1 MSNVNIFED
10 EDALRIYVEEIV
22 TEYVSNPFRTSFGFR
37 ASCPICNEGSSG
49 KRKKRFHYYR
59 DSYSGFCFNSGCPC
73 SEKGLSGLNLT
84 ATLKNIPL
92 SMENSEY
99 AKWYQ
104 RNNKSK
110 SQHEMDV
117 SKFQP
122 QEVGFAPPPAESSN
136 IRERLVAT
144 QEDLFEDTWV
154 DLPPAVTEYCN
165 QRKMFDAP
173 FAPDNWKLYLD
184 LKTKRLV
191 IPWMEEGEIVYYQ
204 KRALL
209 NGDDPKYIYPSGTH
223 RPIFNIDKIDP
234 SFPYI
239 YVTEGAID
247 CCFLKNGI
255 ACGGLTP
262 SNEQKEELR
271 ERFPGFNIVI
281 LTDNQWIDKS
291 ARLALNGDW
300 RAKTNGLL
308 KTAMYE
314 YLFFIWPKA
323 EQSKDINESVCNN
336 SQICKF
342 HDREWLLKNT
352 YNALQAKF
360 MMMQ

>member
-1 MSNVNIFED
+1 MSNTNIFED
-10 EDALRIYVEEIV
+10 EDALRVYTEEIV

-49 KRKKRFHYYR
+49 KRKKRFQFYR

-73 SEKGLSGLNLT
+73 SEKGLTGLNLT
-84 ATLKNIPL
+84 STLKNIPL

-104 RNNKSK
+104 RNYKKSNN
-110 SQHEMDV
+110 SDV
-117 SKFQP
+117 LKYQP
-122 QEVGFAPPPAESSN
+122 QQEIGFAPPSETT
-136 IRERLVAT
+136 IKERVVAT

-154 DLPPAVTEYCN
+154 DLPPAVVEYCN
-165 QRKMFDAP
+165 QRRMFNAP

-184 LKTKRLV
+184 IATKRLV

-209 NGDDPKYIYPSGTH
+209 KGDDPKYIYPSGTH
-223 RPIFNIDKIDP
+223 RPIFNVDKIDE

-239 YVTEGAID
+239 FVTEGAID

-271 ERFPGFNIVI
+271 ERFPGFKIVI
-281 LTDNQWIDKS
+281 LTDNQWVDRS
-291 ARLALNGDW
+291 AKLALNGDW

-308 KTAMYE
+308 KTVMYD
-314 YLFFIWPKA
+314 YLFFIWPKGETA
-323 EQSKDINESVCNN
+323 KDINESVCND
-336 SQICKF
+336 STICKF
-342 HDREWLLKNT
+342 HDKDWLLKHT
-352 YNALQAKF
+352 YDALQAKF
-360 MMMQ
+360 IMMQ